1 MAVRKLDDQAE
12 RIVDIKGFCAD
23 AHTVNVRDHV
33 LSQKEAAISVPFVQG
48 GKGCSGEFGVV
59 AGNGLVRSP
68 VAFEDFRNQA
78 AADFACSRERGR
90 LSLLCMRE
98 GAR

>member
-12 RIVDIKGFCAD
+12 RIVDIKGFRTD
-23 AHTVNVRDHV
+23 AHAVNVRDHV

-48 GKGCSGEFGVV
+48 RKGCSSEFGAV

-78 AADFACSRERGR
+78 AADFACSRERGS